1 MHLNQYLRHSYR
13 AVADGIG
20 PWEGA
25 ALARTIPYLEMDEL
39 VRIFLSALP
48 ESERRLT

>member
-25 ALARTIPYLEMDEL
+25 ALARTIVGPD
-39 VRIFLSALP
+39 LP
-48 ESERRLT
+48 VGPT